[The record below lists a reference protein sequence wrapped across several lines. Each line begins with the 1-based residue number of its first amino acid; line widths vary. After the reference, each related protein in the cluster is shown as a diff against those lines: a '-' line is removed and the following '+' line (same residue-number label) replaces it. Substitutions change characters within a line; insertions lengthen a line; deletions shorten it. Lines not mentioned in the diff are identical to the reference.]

1 MKPVKI
7 FSYFLLLAFSLTS
20 IQHLYGGNDTPETIE
35 LKKIETSGGP
45 RTPIP
50 DANLIISAYLLNDAL
65 ILHVENYTGNIQ
77 VEIIGVNG
85 FTTNFT
91 VSGSGSSSIDIS
103 TLTVGYVYTLR
114 ITTSVGVYSGE
125 FEL

>member
-1 MKPVKI
+1 MKQVKI
-7 FSYFLLLAFSLTS
+7 FCYFLLLAFSLTS
-20 IQHLYGGNDTPETIE
+20 IQQLYGANDTPETIE

-45 RTPIP
+45 RIPLP
-50 DANLIISAYLLNDAL
+50 DANPIISAYLLNDAL
-65 ILHVENYTGNIQ
+65 ILHAENYTGDIQ

-103 TLTVGYVYTLR
+103 TLTAGYVYTLR
-114 ITTSVGVYSGE
+114 ITTSVGVYIGE

>member
-1 MKPVKI
+1 MKQIKI
-7 FSYFLLLAFSLTS
+7 FCYFLLFAFSLTS
-20 IQHLYGGNDTPETIE
+20 IQQLYGGNDTPETIE

-45 RTPIP
+45 RIPFP
-50 DANLIISAYLLNDAL
+50 DANPIISAYLLNDAL

-85 FTTNFT
+85 FTSNFT
-91 VSGSGSSSIDIS
+91 VSGSGSSYIDIG
-103 TLTVGYVYTLR
+103 TLTAGYVYTLR
-114 ITTSVGVYSGE
+114 VTTSVGVYTGE